1 MTTLRLASCMAENTE
16 ALCRAVAQY
25 LGERLKIAT
34 EYVTGIPWQEREAR
48 FDRGEIQVLWLCGLP
63 YVNKADLAGNGM
75 ELLAV
80 PVPLGARYQGRAVYF
95 SDVVV
100 RRQSRFERFADLR
113 GAAWAYNEPRS
124 HSGFNVVRAHLSEL
138 GEGRGFFTSA
148 VEAGAHA
155 RALELVLAGAVDG
168 AAIDSLVLEGFAAR
182 WPEVMA
188 KLRVIETLGPSPI
201 PPWVVSSRG
210 QTNCAGKYANCCSK
224 WTPTLAGGR
233 CSPRVGS
240 PDSAPPEIPTTNPYG
255 SWRARPSESCWLNH
269 M

>member
-25 LGERLKIAT
+25 LGERLKIPT

-168 AAIDSLVLEGFAAR
+168 AAIDSLVLEWFAAR

-201 PPWVVSSRG
+201 PPWVVSSRVPDILRG
-210 QTNCAGKYANCCSK
+210 QIRELLLDMDADPCGRSM
-224 WTPTLAGGR
+224 LAEGGLAR
-233 CSPRVGS
+233 FGAARDSDYEPIRLMARQAERVLL
-240 PDSAPPEIPTTNPYG
+240 T
-255 SWRARPSESCWLNH
+255 
-269 M
+269 